1 MKTINAFLII
11 LSIFFLGCD
20 GCNLEDQLNNGNSN
34 PEALYIELFGL
45 DISMALA
52 LAYGCHDHPTS
63 FFADVEIEVRTAS
76 LVDGQIIIDPNPYF
90 EFDDE
95 VEFFGNTGSII
106 QIEVPESGAYGITID
121 IEMQDCSICCHG
133 EWEGQCSSYE
143 YYDEGKEIWYCEA
156 GKPQV
161 AVEAIFPEQERPPY
175 NYNWNPAQHQMH
187 VRSCRACGC
196 FVECN

>member
-1 MKTINAFLII
+1 MDATLKINSTTGIPTQRLYTLNYLGLTSQWHSHSRMDVMTIQHL
-11 LSIFFLGCD
+11 
-20 GCNLEDQLNNGNSN
+20 
-34 PEALYIELFGL
+34 
-45 DISMALA
+45 
-52 LAYGCHDHPTS
+52 

-175 NYNWNPAQHQMH
+175 NYTS
-187 VRSCRACGC
+187 R
-196 FVECN
+196 